1 MSVSAKTY
9 EELRAWQSVR
19 AFKVGVYALTE
30 QKPLSSDFKLCDQ
43 LRDAAASAQSHIA
56 EGFGRFDPRVSEI
69 LCVGHSMRSLYAPQ
83 TEARAAER
91 RDPGADPC

>member
-1 MSVSAKTY
+1 MAPALSGSMSVSAKTY

-56 EGFGRFDPRVSEI
+56 EGFGRFDPLDNAGSVRNFVCETVLTS
-69 LCVGHSMRSLYAPQ
+69 
-83 TEARAAER
+83 
-91 RDPGADPC
+91 